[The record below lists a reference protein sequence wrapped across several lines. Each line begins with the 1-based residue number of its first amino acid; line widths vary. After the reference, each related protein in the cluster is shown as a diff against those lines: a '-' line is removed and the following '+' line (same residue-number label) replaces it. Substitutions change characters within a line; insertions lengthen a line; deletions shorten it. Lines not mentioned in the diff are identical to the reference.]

1 MANWKDHATRA
12 KVKAQRLAAGI
23 RQKNRH
29 AAVMNRLRTG
39 IRCQEQ
45 AAEKEYLALGRY
57 YYNALRGKD
66 SPVAEEHCKRL
77 DEINALLDATLK
89 SLEETVRAREAAAI
103 GIIGGADGPTAIY
116 ISDSQTKTVS
126 VHENDKDGT
135 LFHFGRGP
143 IEITVTRDT
152 VYHPED
158 ENSEEI
164 DLSDVESFD
173 HDPMPEGTGSPVVAE
188 TPADKPDASDVPESG
203 EAKPEF
209 SGAKPEFSGAK
220 PEFSGA
226 ELDENDSLPFEG

>member
-1 MANWKDHATRA
+1 M
-12 KVKAQRLAAGI
+12 
-23 RQKNRH
+23 
-29 AAVMNRLRTG
+29 
-39 IRCQEQ
+39 
-45 AAEKEYLALGRY
+45 
-57 YYNALRGKD
+57 
-66 SPVAEEHCKRL
+66 
-77 DEINALLDATLK
+77 
-89 SLEETVRAREAAAI
+89 
-103 GIIGGADGPTAIY
+103 
-116 ISDSQTKTVS
+116 S

-188 TPADKPDASDVPESG
+188 TPADKPDASDVPEYG

-209 SGAKPEFSGAK
+209 SGTK